1 MEPWVPEDT
10 FGMRLRILRHELGLT
25 VEDICEQCGVRPPTW
40 GKWERGESEPRG
52 VIRVINTLVEVT
64 GVDREWLLWG
74 GPLAPA
80 PTKWYR
86 PVAA

>member
-1 MEPWVPEDT
+1 MDAWVPEDT
-10 FGMRLRILRHELGLT
+10 FGMRLRILRFDLD
-25 VEDICEQCGVRPPTW
+25 VSVDDICEQTGIRPPTW

-52 VIRVINTLVEVT
+52 LPRVVARIVEAT

-80 PTKWYR
+80 STKWYR